1 MAFYDKYVS
10 AAALEKISQGLADSA
25 NIDSFVS
32 SVREAVEEIPFGLS
46 GAVDLSFLDGISNES
61 AANAVLQNIVEP
73 VALVII
79 KIALFVITLVIFNL
93 LVMIITK
100 IINSIMNKKHMPLK
114 RTNKYLGAAFGI
126 LKGVASLAVLSAVF
140 LSSAIL
146 FLPTL
151 RVLFPR

>member
-1 MAFYDKYVS
+1 M
-10 AAALEKISQGLADSA
+10 
-25 NIDSFVS
+25 
-32 SVREAVEEIPFGLS
+32 REAVEEIPFGLS

-100 IINSIMNKKHMPLK
+100 IINSIMNKNICRSNAPINIWA
-114 RTNKYLGAAFGI
+114 R
-126 LKGVASLAVLSAVF
+126 LSAY
-140 LSSAIL
+140 
-146 FLPTL
+146 
-151 RVLFPR
+151 